1 LASTNIAKDSFP
13 EPASIGHGELP
24 RVCLQSVDVEVQKPD
39 TERLQRPPVQDQGTS
54 TTELHLLLAEPP
66 QFANIPQAFQTRL
79 LSETMS
85 AIPIRFYKKIC
96 MKLDT
101 LCRLSWNDFRLL
113 AEKVGL
119 NKDTISWL
127 EQRDN
132 PTELIL
138 QEFKSQKDCSTERFK
153 AILAEMERND
163 VVTVIEEWVLDE
175 WRKQKK

>member
-1 LASTNIAKDSFP
+1 
-13 EPASIGHGELP
+13 
-24 RVCLQSVDVEVQKPD
+24 
-39 TERLQRPPVQDQGTS
+39 
-54 TTELHLLLAEPP
+54 
-66 QFANIPQAFQTRL
+66 
-79 LSETMS
+79 
-85 AIPIRFYKKIC
+85 

-119 NKDTISWL
+119 DKDTISWL